1 MKHDRRTR
9 RDARFP
15 ILAAT
20 AGSTVL
26 LPYNSAQRASTET
39 INVPLLRLDYAHIT
53 SADCRVD
60 RRGVRIKPLSRVA
73 ARVPPRKSCGRA
85 VVARLKHELA
95 RVLPPV
101 KARARQPRGFSCARL
116 GSWPESLCK
125 NEAANEEARR
135 FSANR
140 AIKARVSTRTYLALT
155 MYWSTSRVSRAVP
168 LYRRRTV
175 SERLWAS
182 AVMNRSMS
190 SSERSSK
197 YYL

>member
-1 MKHDRRTR
+1 MTAAPAVTPDFHTGGNCRLDC
-9 RDARFP
+9 
-15 ILAAT
+15 LA
-20 AGSTVL
+20 
-26 LPYNSAQRASTET
+26 PYNSAQRASTET

-125 NEAANEEARR
+125 NEAAGEAKIMGKRGNEQVDVLI
-135 FSANR
+135 R
-140 AIKARVSTRTYLALT
+140 AIVEILFVGRDEGEPIVQEVRQKEGAEHPPCL
-155 MYWSTSRVSRAVP
+155 P
-168 LYRRRTV
+168 L
-175 SERLWAS
+175 
-182 AVMNRSMS
+182 N
-190 SSERSSK
+190 
-197 YYL
+197 

>member
-20 AGSTVL
+20 AGSSVL

-60 RRGVRIKPLSRVA
+60 RRGVRIKPLSRVP

-125 NEAANEEARR
+125 NEAAGEAK
-135 FSANR
+135 
-140 AIKARVSTRTYLALT
+140 IMGK
-155 MYWSTSRVSRAVP
+155 
-168 LYRRRTV
+168 
-175 SERLWAS
+175 
-182 AVMNRSMS
+182 
-190 SSERSSK
+190 
-197 YYL
+197 

>member
-125 NEAANEEARR
+125 NEAADRERPARNARR
-135 FSANR
+135 LLRQPGAN
-140 AIKARVSTRTYLALT
+140 IKARVSTRTILGVDHVLVDLLQGIAG
-155 MYWSTSRVSRAVP
+155 RAVST
-168 LYRRRTV
+168 RRTPTYC
-175 SERLWAS
+175 RCRKDYGQA
-182 AVMNRSMS
+182 R
-190 SSERSSK
+190 
-197 YYL
+197 